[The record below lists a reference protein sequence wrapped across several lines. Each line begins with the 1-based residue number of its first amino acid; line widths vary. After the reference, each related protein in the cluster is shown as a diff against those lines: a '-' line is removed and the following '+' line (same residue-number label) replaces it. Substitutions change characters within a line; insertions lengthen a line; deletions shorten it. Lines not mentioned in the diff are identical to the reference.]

1 MAGTIHKACVPVQ
14 LFGRSVRWFTT
25 NHLARCHLSACKRWP
40 SALPLLQNPAEPAR
54 DQEKQMKTLIA
65 AVALAISLI
74 AVPAF
79 IQAAE
84 SDSSGRVMADRNSR
98 VAQYCIPQED
108 DSVTMQKIYCR
119 GPA

>member
-1 MAGTIHKACVPVQ
+1 
-14 LFGRSVRWFTT
+14 
-25 NHLARCHLSACKRWP
+25 
-40 SALPLLQNPAEPAR
+40 
-54 DQEKQMKTLIA
+54 MKTLIA

-84 SDSSGRVMADRNSR
+84 DDSVSRVTPDRNIR

-108 DSVTMQKIYCR
+108 DSVIMQKIYCR
-119 GPA
+119 GSV

>member
-1 MAGTIHKACVPVQ
+1 
-14 LFGRSVRWFTT
+14 
-25 NHLARCHLSACKRWP
+25 
-40 SALPLLQNPAEPAR
+40 
-54 DQEKQMKTLIA
+54 MKTLIA

-84 SDSSGRVMADRNSR
+84 TDSVSGATLGGQRIRPAADRNSWL
-98 VAQYCIPQED
+98 AQYCIPQED

>member
-1 MAGTIHKACVPVQ
+1 
-14 LFGRSVRWFTT
+14 
-25 NHLARCHLSACKRWP
+25 
-40 SALPLLQNPAEPAR
+40 
-54 DQEKQMKTLIA
+54 MKTLIA

-84 SDSSGRVMADRNSR
+84 GDSSGRVMADRNSR

-108 DSVTMQKIYCR
+108 DSVIMQKIYCR